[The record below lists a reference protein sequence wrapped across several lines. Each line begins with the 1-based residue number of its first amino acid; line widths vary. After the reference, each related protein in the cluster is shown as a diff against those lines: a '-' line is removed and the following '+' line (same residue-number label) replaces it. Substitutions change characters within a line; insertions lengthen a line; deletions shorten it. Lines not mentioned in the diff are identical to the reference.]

1 VKSLKKFLKE
11 TSLIF
16 AFFFCLTNIFSQ
28 TNQDFKIL
36 NGEIVNDS
44 IDSIGIHIINK
55 SSGSKTITNLEGEFE
70 IGIQKNDTIIISS
83 VQIIPRVL
91 IVDDLIYKQEFLK
104 VYVDEFIN
112 ELENV
117 VVKPHNLSGNF
128 LKDMENSD
136 VKVPINFDDVGI
148 PGFKGK
154 REEKIVSEKSLILS
168 TLLLPL
174 TGGLD
179 IEAVYKH
186 LSGYYTSLRNTRKWN
201 KQSVSA
207 VSIIEFY
214 GVNFFTNSYDLKQD
228 DVYEFVLGG
237 IENSSIQSDFNSSD
251 HILVIEAFNKY
262 FESLNE

>member
-1 VKSLKKFLKE
+1 
-11 TSLIF
+11 
-16 AFFFCLTNIFSQ
+16 
-28 TNQDFKIL
+28 
-36 NGEIVNDS
+36 
-44 IDSIGIHIINK
+44 
-55 SSGSKTITNLEGEFE
+55 
-70 IGIQKNDTIIISS
+70 
-83 VQIIPRVL
+83 
-91 IVDDLIYKQEFLK
+91 
-104 VYVDEFIN
+104 
-112 ELENV
+112 
-117 VVKPHNLSGNF
+117 
-128 LKDMENSD
+128 MENSD

-262 FESLNE
+262 FKSLNE